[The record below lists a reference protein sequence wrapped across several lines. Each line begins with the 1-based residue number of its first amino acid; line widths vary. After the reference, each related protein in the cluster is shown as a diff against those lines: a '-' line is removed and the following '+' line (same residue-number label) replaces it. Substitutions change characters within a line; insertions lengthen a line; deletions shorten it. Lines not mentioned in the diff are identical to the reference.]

1 MLSEGGRKGAVRN
14 AAYKGLNLHR
24 GQDKNRGAST
34 LQSCQKKETN
44 LCGQRGQQLVGSSC
58 DLEVATIHKPG
69 RVWSRC
75 GVHDMCSTELNMI
88 KNRNLWSLVKDL
100 WSTDSTPCQHSGA

>member
-75 GVHDMCSTELNMI
+75 GVRCLAALSEKRERERDRDRH
-88 KNRNLWSLVKDL
+88 
-100 WSTDSTPCQHSGA
+100 G